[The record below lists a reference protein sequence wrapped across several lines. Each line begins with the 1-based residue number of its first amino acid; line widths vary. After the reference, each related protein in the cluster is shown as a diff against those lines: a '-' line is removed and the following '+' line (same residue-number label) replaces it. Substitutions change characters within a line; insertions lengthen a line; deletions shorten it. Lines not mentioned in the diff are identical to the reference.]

1 MIRACQRDRIE
12 RDLLPALILATGDQ
26 GSQQNLQGATFA
38 DVNPQSAVRL
48 SIVSRPPASAH
59 IQLTAPDQMLSP
71 TLAGFP
77 QIRALTALV
86 SKTVSAASTH
96 HPVGE

>member
-26 GSQQNLQGATFA
+26 GSQQNLQGAAFA

-48 SIVSRPPASAH
+48 STVPHRPAPAH
-59 IQLTAPDQMLSP
+59 IQLAAADQMLSP
-71 TLAGFP
+71 TLGGFP
-77 QIRALTALV
+77 
-86 SKTVSAASTH
+86 
-96 HPVGE
+96 

>member
-48 SIVSRPPASAH
+48 PSFPAPQLRPTYSSLRP
-59 IQLTAPDQMLSP
+59 
-71 TLAGFP
+71 
-77 QIRALTALV
+77 IRC
-86 SKTVSAASTH
+86 
-96 HPVGE
+96 